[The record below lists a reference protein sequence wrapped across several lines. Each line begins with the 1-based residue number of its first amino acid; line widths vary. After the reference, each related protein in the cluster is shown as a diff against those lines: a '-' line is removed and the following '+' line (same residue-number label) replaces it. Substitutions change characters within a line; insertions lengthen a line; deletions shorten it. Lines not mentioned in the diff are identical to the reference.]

1 MLDVHEKEFL
11 SLLKRFQTED
21 VKFFDPPLDITEM
34 NKFIEYLTQVEP
46 SQFLAKYPSDDDK
59 YYVGESL
66 LDPKFFSEDFIR
78 NLNPEKRD
86 RLLAIAWQMF
96 DDEKAK
102 TDWHPWRGQ
111 FDILENDDIKRP
123 LFAAMFRE
131 GFIKYEPL
139 NHKGEQGNFL
149 WVFNSAYSWWRDLTH
164 FFEEVALYY
173 DHQTYE
179 KFMSNFL
186 NAFVLE
192 INKFD
197 EDETIDPSIVKID
210 EVELKAKWKGIIAQK
225 STQDIVGCLS
235 EFSQIPAADLET
247 ISIMRLAEQ
256 ELELGAWC

>member
-1 MLDVHEKEFL
+1 MLEVHEKEFR

-21 VKFFDPPLDITEM
+21 VKFFDSPLDITEM
-34 NKFIEYLTQVEP
+34 NKFIEYLTQIEP
-46 SQFLAKYPSDDDK
+46 SQFLTKYPSDVDK

-66 LDPKFFSEDFIR
+66 LDREFFSEDFIR

-86 RLLAIAWQMF
+86 RILAIAWQMF

-102 TDWHPWRGQ
+102 TDWHPWNGQ
-111 FDILENDDIKRP
+111 VDILENDDMRRP
-123 LFAAMFRE
+123 FFAAMFRE

-164 FFEEVALYY
+164 FFEEVELHY

-186 NAFVLE
+186 NAFVLAT
-192 INKFD
+192 NKL
-197 EDETIDPSIVKID
+197 DETFHPSIAKLD
-210 EVELKAKWKGIIAQK
+210 EVELKGKWKYIIAQK
-225 STQDIVGCLS
+225 SGRDIVGCLS
-235 EFSQIPAADLET
+235 DFSQIPAADLET
-247 ISIMRLAEQ
+247 ISIMRLAEE